1 MVLVEDGVGSRT
13 ERLGAMLD
21 TEEGIGYWSVS
32 GESRVLR
39 SSCVELNWWFGYT
52 FLELCMQ

>member
-21 TEEGIGYWSVS
+21 TRRGDWLLVGIGRIEGV
-32 GESRVLR
+32 E
-39 SSCVELNWWFGYT
+39 VEL
-52 FLELCMQ
+52 C